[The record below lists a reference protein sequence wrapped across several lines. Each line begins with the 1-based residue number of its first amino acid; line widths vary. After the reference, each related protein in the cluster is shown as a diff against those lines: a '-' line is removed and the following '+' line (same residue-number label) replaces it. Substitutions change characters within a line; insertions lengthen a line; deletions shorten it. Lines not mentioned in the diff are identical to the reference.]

1 MFQYSNGS
9 DNRVAKDVHIENNTI
24 IASRFIVI
32 ATNLVTTNEEKDFVV
47 DVREIIDKYPFQ
59 AAVFNPKFLLADLV
73 SRTYAIQKLA
83 MTKFSLFQF
92 IMVVP
97 SLVQLVAVAAVA
109 MLVVCLVFIPNP
121 LCSLWVTF
129 SIISIEAGVL
139 GFMTLWNVKLDI
151 ISMILLVM
159 CIGFSG
165 EILEIE
171 KIHASDQMLLRQFSE
186 P

>member
-1 MFQYSNGS
+1 
-9 DNRVAKDVHIENNTI
+9 
-24 IASRFIVI
+24 
-32 ATNLVTTNEEKDFVV
+32 
-47 DVREIIDKYPFQ
+47 
-59 AAVFNPKFLLADLV
+59 
-73 SRTYAIQKLA
+73 

-109 MLVVCLVFIPNP
+109 MLAVCLVFIPNP

-171 KIHASDQMLLRQFSE
+171 KIHASDIIEAVFRTLKMMNRGYSNLDLIFS
-186 P
+186 

>member
-1 MFQYSNGS
+1 M
-9 DNRVAKDVHIENNTI
+9 
-24 IASRFIVI
+24 
-32 ATNLVTTNEEKDFVV
+32 
-47 DVREIIDKYPFQ
+47 Q

-73 SRTYAIQKLA
+73 SSTYPIQKLA
-83 MTKFSLFQF
+83 MTKDFSLFQF

-139 GFMTLWNVKLDI
+139 GFMTLWNVNLDI

-165 EILEIE
+165 EISQIE
-171 KIHASDQMLLRQFSE
+171 KIHASDIIEAVFRTLEVINRRYSNLYRIFS
-186 P
+186 

>member
-9 DNRVAKDVHIENNTI
+9 DNQVAKDVHIENNTI
-24 IASRFIVI
+24 IGSRFIVI

-47 DVREIIDKYPFQ
+47 DVREIIDKYPLQ
-59 AAVFNPKFLLADLV
+59 AAVFNPKFLLADQV

-83 MTKFSLFQF
+83 MTKFSLLFQF

-165 EILEIE
+165 
-171 KIHASDQMLLRQFSE
+171 KIA
-186 P
+186 